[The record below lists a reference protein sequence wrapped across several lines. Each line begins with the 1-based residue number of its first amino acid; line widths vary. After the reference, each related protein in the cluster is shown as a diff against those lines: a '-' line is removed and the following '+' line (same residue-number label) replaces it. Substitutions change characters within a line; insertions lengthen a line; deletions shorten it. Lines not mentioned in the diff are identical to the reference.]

1 MNTKLAV
8 LSVALDELGDAAESV
23 KAADLT
29 ASSSNRGIIGKP
41 VIAIGS
47 PLGNG
52 DSVCYGVVTSNSNS
66 LNAADSCYKI
76 LTTDIY
82 GSQNASGVLINVRG
96 QVLGM
101 IDNSHNS
108 EDMKNLISALGIS
121 ELRRV
126 VERMSNGREQAYL
139 GTYGM
144 DVTQDANA
152 SLGVPFGAYIM
163 EIAMDSPAM
172 TAGIQSGDVITAI
185 GEKAI
190 NTYGDL
196 VSVLMELKP
205 DDTVTITLMRQG
217 PEEYVP
223 MEVEVALGI
232 LE

>member
-1 MNTKLAV
+1 M
-8 LSVALDELGDAAESV
+8 
-23 KAADLT
+23 
-29 ASSSNRGIIGKP
+29 
-41 VIAIGS
+41 
-47 PLGNG
+47 
-52 DSVCYGVVTSNSNS
+52 
-66 LNAADSCYKI
+66 DSCYKI

-82 GSQNASGVLINVRG
+82 GSQNASGVLINIKG

-101 IDNSHNS
+101 IDNSHNG
-108 EDMKNLISALGIS
+108 EDMKNLVSALGIT

-126 VERMSNGREQAYL
+126 IERMSNAREQAYL

-144 DVTQDANA
+144 DVTPDANE
-152 SLGVPFGAYIM
+152 SLGVPFGAYIA

-190 NTYGDL
+190 NAYGDL
-196 VSVLMELKP
+196 VSALTELKP
-205 DDTVTITLMRQG
+205 DETVAITLMRQG

-223 MEVEVALGI
+223 MEVDVTLGT